1 MSRATAPGAGG
12 AHWSR
17 AGERGNRFVLRLM
30 AWIAVVCGRRVA
42 RLVLHPITLYFVLFG
57 RDSGRH
63 SRRYLERALGRPPRW
78 RDRYR
83 HVLTFATVVLD
94 RVYLAR
100 EQLAAFDLR
109 IEGAPMMDELV
120 AQGRGAV
127 LIGAHFGSFE
137 ALHAVGASRPG
148 LRVAMAMF
156 PDNARMIHATL
167 QAIAPGFHLD
177 IIAIGRPAATL
188 AMRDRLD
195 AGGLVG
201 MLGDRVLGA
210 HAMPAQPVAGD
221 AGAHDAAGRTA
232 APRTPPLMLPFLG
245 RDAPFGDGPFR
256 LALLLR
262 RRVVF
267 MAGVYRGGTR
277 YDVRFEPLA
286 DFSAPPA
293 DAAARDNLLRAA
305 MAAYVQRL
313 EALCREA
320 PYNWFNFF
328 DFWHEDK
335 A

>member
-1 MSRATAPGAGG
+1 MKRSVERGEHG

-30 AWIAVVCGRRVA
+30 AGIAVACGRRVA
-42 RLVLHPITLYFVLFG
+42 RWVLHPITLYFVLFA

-63 SRRYLERALGRPPRW
+63 SRRYLERALGRPVRW

-100 EQLAAFDLR
+100 EQLAAFELHL
-109 IEGAPMMDELV
+109 EGEALMDELV
-120 AQGRGAV
+120 AQGRGAM

-156 PDNARMIHATL
+156 PDNARMIHETL
-167 QAIAPGFHLD
+167 RSIAPGLHLD
-177 IIAIGRPAATL
+177 IIAIGRPASTL
-188 AMRDRLD
+188 AVRDRLD

-201 MLGDRVLGA
+201 MLGDRVLA
-210 HAMPAQPVAGD
+210 DD
-221 AGAHDAAGRTA
+221 AGHGERAGRTA
-232 APRTPPLMLPFLG
+232 GARTPPVALPFLG
-245 RDAPFGDGPFR
+245 HDAPFGDGPFR

-262 RRVVF
+262 RRLVF
-267 MAGVYRGGTR
+267 MAGVYRGGNR

-305 MAAYVQRL
+305 MAAYAQRL
-313 EALCREA
+313 DALCREA